1 MSINPEAATDI
12 ITMKWILDWIVVNPA
27 VTITTIATVF
37 IAVSAVVTVFLT
49 RALVRDNNLL
59 RKAGTEP
66 EVIAYLVP
74 HPVYSLPLIFVLAN
88 VGRGPAR
95 NVSFRLD
102 ANTEDLEI
110 HNVILRNSVDRTA
123 INFLPQGESIRAFF
137 GMSMDVMK
145 EPRLQPFDVVV
156 KYQNMAGRDLSKTC
170 PLDVAQFEGFE
181 LIESPEKKVADALE
195 KIESHLRRF
204 LVSSAG
210 R

>member
-1 MSINPEAATDI
+1 MNINPEAATDI

-27 VTITTIATVF
+27 VTITTIATSF

-49 RALVRDNNLL
+49 RALVRDNKLL

-66 EVIAYLVP
+66 EVIAYLIS
-74 HPVYSLPLIFVLAN
+74 HPVYNFPLIFVLAN

-102 ANTEDLEI
+102 ANTEDLET
-110 HNVILRNSVDRTA
+110 HNVLLQNSADRAA
-123 INFLPQGESIRAFF
+123 ISFLPQGESIRTFF
-137 GMSMDVMK
+137 GMSMNVLK
-145 EPRLQPFDVVV
+145 EPRLQPFDVVI
-156 KYQNMAGRDLSKTC
+156 KYQNMAGSYLSNTC

-181 LIESPEKKVADALE
+181 LVESPEKKVADALE
-195 KIESHLRRF
+195 KIEKHLRI
-204 LVSSAG
+204 LG